1 LANHNDEAR
10 MSGILV
16 LEHRRI
22 LTEMCAPGLFPKV
35 LAALPADVREEYE
48 AIGVL
53 SWPRVRVAE
62 QVFEAA
68 STVLDRLPA
77 DLHTEVSRR
86 AVEHALTK
94 LWRFMLRFAS
104 DEALITR
111 TPMLYRKGFQ
121 RGRLEAR
128 ITSPGMAEVQV
139 HDWHDMPE
147 FSLRGLRI
155 AIETVM
161 SLAERKNVRLKY
173 QRTEYGPMFVVTWT
187 I

>member
-1 LANHNDEAR
+1 
-10 MSGILV
+10 MSGTLV
-16 LEHRRI
+16 LEHRRVLI
-22 LTEMCAPGLFPKV
+22 EMCPPGLFPRV
-35 LAALPADVREEYE
+35 IAALPPDIREEYE
-48 AIGVL
+48 AVGVL
-53 SWPRVRVAE
+53 SWTRICVAE

-68 STVLDRLPA
+68 SVVLDRMPA
-77 DLHTEVSRR
+77 DLHVEVARR

-94 LWRFMLRFAS
+94 LWRFVLRLAT

-128 ITSPGMAEVQV
+128 VTAPGVAEVQV
-139 HDWHDMPE
+139 HDWHDMPA

-161 SLAERKNVRLKY
+161 SLAGRKNVRIKN
-173 QRTEYGPMFVVTWT
+173 QRNERGPMFIVTWAV
-187 I
+187 